1 MLIHQLRSG
10 MWGKVE
16 EIKDDF
22 ENCKML
28 MTHLKQIYLDNT
40 YLKENELDDILK
52 RDALFELAKISNRS
66 NSLARLVIV
75 LLEWSLV
82 AIIAFN
88 NASYP
93 VMADPHGDQPIERSL
108 R

>member
-1 MLIHQLRSG
+1 MPIIDSYYQFKPRITLRIQG
-10 MWGKVE
+10 ME
-16 EIKDDF
+16 
-22 ENCKML
+22 M
-28 MTHLKQIYLDNT
+28 
-40 YLKENELDDILK
+40 
-52 RDALFELAKISNRS
+52 FELAKICNRS

>member
-1 MLIHQLRSG
+1 ME
-10 MWGKVE
+10 M
-16 EIKDDF
+16 
-22 ENCKML
+22 
-28 MTHLKQIYLDNT
+28 
-40 YLKENELDDILK
+40 
-52 RDALFELAKISNRS
+52 FELAKICNRS